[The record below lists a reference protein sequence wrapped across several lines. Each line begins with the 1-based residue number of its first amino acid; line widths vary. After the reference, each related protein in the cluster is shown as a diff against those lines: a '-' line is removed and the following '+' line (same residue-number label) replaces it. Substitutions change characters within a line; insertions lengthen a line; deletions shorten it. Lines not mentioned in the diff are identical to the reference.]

1 MAQACFQCE
10 RVDFAR
16 IVEREILVFGIVLAD
31 EHGGSQQLPDLMVA
45 EEFAATVQQRFVL
58 RVGRVQRT
66 FDQRG
71 LRDRRGRH
79 VEIHGHEIYGG

>member
-1 MAQACFQCE
+1 MLKWP
-10 RVDFAR
+10 R
-16 IVEREILVFGIVLAD
+16 LVSSANVLISRAL
-31 EHGGSQQLPDLMVA
+31 SSVKYSFLVSLPDLMVA

-66 FDQRG
+66 FDQHG

-79 VEIHGHEIYGG
+79 VEIHGHEIHGG